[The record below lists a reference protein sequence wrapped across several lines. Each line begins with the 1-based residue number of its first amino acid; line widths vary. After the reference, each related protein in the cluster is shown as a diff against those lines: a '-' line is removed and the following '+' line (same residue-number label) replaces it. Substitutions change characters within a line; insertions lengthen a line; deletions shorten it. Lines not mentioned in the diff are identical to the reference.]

1 MCEEWLYQYV
11 PHSKAEE
18 FRRGGWEIHPLL
30 GKHGVW
36 SCLAVK
42 EKEGM
47 VKGFRRWLVKKLL
60 PVSAFPVSARSRY
73 IPVSGKEAIVDTSG
87 FSQLKLSPVYSA
99 TGPRIRVKRVKK
111 ARSEDKPGDKA
122 KPYKS
127 DSHKKPG

>member
-1 MCEEWLYQYV
+1 V
-11 PHSKAEE
+11 
-18 FRRGGWEIHPLL
+18 
-30 GKHGVW
+30 V
-36 SCLAVK
+36 
-42 EKEGM
+42 

-111 ARSEDKPGDKA
+111 APPKQSENEPGKKA
-122 KPYKS
+122 KPYKA
-127 DSHKKPG
+127 DSYKKPG

>member
-1 MCEEWLYQYV
+1 
-11 PHSKAEE
+11 
-18 FRRGGWEIHPLL
+18 
-30 GKHGVW
+30 
-36 SCLAVK
+36 
-42 EKEGM
+42 M

-60 PVSAFPVSARSRY
+60 PVSAFPCSAKSRY

-111 ARSEDKPGDKA
+111 QPPKGSEDKPGDKA

>member
-1 MCEEWLYQYV
+1 
-11 PHSKAEE
+11 
-18 FRRGGWEIHPLL
+18 
-30 GKHGVW
+30 
-36 SCLAVK
+36 LAVK